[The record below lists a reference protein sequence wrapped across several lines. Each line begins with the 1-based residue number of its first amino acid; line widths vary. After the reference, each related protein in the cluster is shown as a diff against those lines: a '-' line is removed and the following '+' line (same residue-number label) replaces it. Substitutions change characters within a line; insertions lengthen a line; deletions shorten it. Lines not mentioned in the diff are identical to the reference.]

1 MVLFTGSYA
10 IPWPSMSPNLN
21 PIEDVWSLMVHE
33 LEEELRQP
41 ARQLNQDELW
51 AAVRPGEMGGAPPP
65 PRLLPEPG
73 GLDEAAAGAVLRG
86 SGPPH
91 PLLNRS
97 CFFGILCLSIVF
109 CL

>member
-1 MVLFTGSYA
+1 
-10 IPWPSMSPNLN
+10 MSPDLN
-21 PIEDVWSLMVHE
+21 PIENVWSLMVHE

-41 ARQLNQDELW
+41 ARQLNQDKLW
-51 AAVRPGEMGGAPPP
+51 AAVLAKWEESGAPPP
-65 PRLLPEPG
+65 PRLLPKPG

-97 CFFGILCLSIVF
+97 WTSYV
-109 CL
+109 

>member
-1 MVLFTGSYA
+1 
-10 IPWPSMSPNLN
+10 
-21 PIEDVWSLMVHE
+21 MVHE

-41 ARQLNQDELW
+41 ARHLNQDELW
-51 AAVRPGEMGGAPPP
+51 VPVLAKWEELRRRPGYFRSLVP
-65 PRLLPEPG
+65 

-97 CFFGILCLSIVF
+97 CLFFF
-109 CL
+109 CLFFFASYA

>member
-1 MVLFTGSYA
+1 MVSDGSRA
-10 IPWPSMSPNLN
+10 GGGAAPAGPAA
-21 PIEDVWSLMVHE
+21 
-33 LEEELRQP
+33 QP
-41 ARQLNQDELW
+41 GRALGR
-51 AAVRPGEMGGAPPP
+51 RPGEMRGAPPP

-97 CFFGILCLSIVF
+97 CFLASYV
-109 CL
+109 